1 MKIEEIHK
9 PKQRDIP
16 STLPRNLS
24 LLFTR
29 DNQRKKEKVCMMEQ
43 SKKKGAHDPH
53 HLSLQ

>member
-29 DNQRKKEKVCMMEQ
+29 DNQRKKKNGYDRTKQ
-43 SKKKGAHDPH
+43 KKGAHDPH